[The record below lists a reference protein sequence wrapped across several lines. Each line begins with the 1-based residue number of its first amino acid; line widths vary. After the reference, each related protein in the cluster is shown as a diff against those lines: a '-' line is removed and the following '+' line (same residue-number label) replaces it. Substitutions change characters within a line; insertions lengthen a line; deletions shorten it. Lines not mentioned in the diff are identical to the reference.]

1 MVWLSWWL
9 SGKESGCS
17 VGKSGDAGSILGL
30 GRSHRGGKG
39 NPLQYSCLK
48 NPTDRGA
55 WWAIVYRVS
64 ELDMTELNRER
75 ERIKKGNIL

>member
-1 MVWLSWWL
+1 MALVVKNLFAHA
-9 SGKESGCS
+9 
-17 VGKSGDAGSILGL
+17 GDVRDPGSMIPGL
-30 GRSHRGGKG
+30 GRSPGRGHG